1 MLQKFRQ
8 FLTWITGAKKDEQP
22 LVLLCFLAIFLLLV
36 SYYIVKPMRNS
47 QFLKEFPPN
56 YKPFFFLISAIFS
69 LLFTKVFNYFFV
81 RVNMHRLLSYTFL
94 TMIGFKLIF
103 TVIFSMQ
110 HQQWAVIAFYFW
122 ASSYFLLCI
131 SITWGA
137 VNYLFSPEQS
147 RRCFGF
153 IAIGATLGAWIGAP
167 LTKLLIENNLR
178 DYLLV
183 VSASVMFLTMFFM
196 AKASK
201 LTMIHE
207 INNESK
213 FDTDGVINESKINS
227 SIVRDFIK
235 LFKHHYARCLAIMVF
250 ALAVSNTILDFQSD
264 PIIDTEVA
272 SRSYLYAFEDVN
284 TLLNSADNPKI
295 NSAGFDFVYGYKFQ
309 TVENR
314 PKYISDFLQ
323 KNPKLNGF
331 SVEEVQNKFKEFKSS
346 NYDQM
351 GIFYSTTY
359 SLQNVLGLFL
369 LLLARI
375 IFKFLSVRFAIMLLP
390 LFFLGAGSLLNLD
403 IGLEIIQ
410 ILMVVGGALNYSIN
424 NVTKE
429 VLYTPTSKE
438 TKGKLK
444 AIIDGPMMRIGDLFA
459 SIVKIL
465 LVVFL
470 GEVLYANAFLTVG
483 LLVILIWI
491 SSVWYAAGIY
501 QKSQATG
508 STLTI

>member
-1 MLQKFRQ
+1 MIPKLRKF
-8 FLTWITGAKKDEQP
+8 LSWLTGAEEDEQL

-56 YKPFFFLISAIFS
+56 YKPFFFLISVIFS
-69 LLFTKVFNYFFV
+69 LLFTKVFNHFFV
-81 RVNMHRLLSYTFL
+81 RINMHRLLSYTFL
-94 TMIGFKLIF
+94 SMIGFKLLFTLIF
-103 TVIFSMQ
+103 LLQSKE
-110 HQQWAVIAFYFW
+110 WAVIAFYFW

-131 SITWGA
+131 SVTWGA
-137 VNYLFSPEQS
+137 INYLFSPEQS

-167 LTKLLIENNLR
+167 LTRLLIENNLR

-183 VSASVMFLTMFFM
+183 VSAMVMFFTMLLM

-201 LTMIHE
+201 LTV
-207 INNESK
+207 NENVNKCLDIGSSK
-213 FDTDGVINESKINS
+213 FELKSDS
-227 SIVRDFIK
+227 SIVKDIIN

-264 PIIDTEVA
+264 PIIDTEV
-272 SRSYLYAFEDVN
+272 SSKSYLFAFKDIN
-284 TLLNSADNPKI
+284 TLLNSDEDSQI
-295 NSAGFDFVYGYKFQ
+295 NSKGFEFVYGYKFQ
-309 TVENR
+309 STEDR
-314 PKYISDFLQ
+314 PQYIRNFLQ
-323 KNPKLNGF
+323 NNPELRAFNI
-331 SVEEVQNKFKEFKSS
+331 VQVQNKLEEFKSS

-359 SLQNVLGLFL
+359 SLQNVLGLVL
-369 LLLARI
+369 LLLSRL
-375 IFKFLSVRFAIMLLP
+375 IFKYLSIRFAILLLP
-390 LFFLGAGSLLNLD
+390 LFFITAGGALNLD

-410 ILMVVGGALNYSIN
+410 ILMVIGGALNYSIN

-444 AIIDGPMMRIGDLFA
+444 AIIDGPMMRLGDLFA
-459 SIVKIL
+459 SVVKIVL
-465 LVVFL
+465 VFL
-470 GEVLYANAFLTVG
+470 LGELLYASAFLTVG
-483 LLVILIWI
+483 LLIVLVWI
-491 SSVWYAAGIY
+491 FAVWYASGVYRKNQASGGGIV
-501 QKSQATG
+501 
-508 STLTI
+508 I